1 MELFEAMETCRAMRY
16 LKPDPVPQDMLDRVI
31 HAATRASNPG
41 NSQRWGFVVVRD
53 PDQKQRIQQAVAAA
67 VRDMTEMATAAAEAN
82 PDAIDPMNRRIL
94 LGAGHLLEN
103 LHLAPVIVIV
113 CAHNDYPPGS
123 PPQIEY
129 VYSTVYP
136 ASQNLI
142 LAARA
147 LGLGTVFTT
156 FNLSCE
162 AELRQILEL
171 PEDVHMGT
179 LIPMG
184 FPEKAFG
191 PVRRR
196 PTREV
201 IHYERWDPSP

>member
-1 MELFEAMETCRAMRY
+1 MDIFEAMQTCRAMRY
-16 LKPDPVPQDMLDRVI
+16 LKPDPIPEALLDRVLF
-31 HAATRASNPG
+31 AATRASNPG

-53 PDQKQRIQQAVAAA
+53 AEQKQRIQAA
-67 VRDMTEMATAAAEAN
+67 VSDAVRAVTEQAAEAARAE
-82 PDAIDPMNRRIL
+82 PDAVDPMNLRIL
-94 LGAGHLLEN
+94 AGAGHLLN
-103 LHLAPVIVIV
+103 HPHLAPVIVVV
-113 CAHNDYPPGS
+113 CAHNDYPPGA
-123 PPQIEY
+123 PPQLEY

-162 AELRQILEL
+162 PALREILAL

-179 LIPMG
+179 VIPLG
-184 FPEKAFG
+184 YPERDFG
-191 PVRRR
+191 PVTRR
-196 PTREV
+196 PVAEV
-201 IHYERWDPSP
+201 VHYDRW

>member
-16 LKPDPVPQDMLDRVI
+16 LKPDPIPQEMLERVI

-41 NSQRWGFVVVRD
+41 NSQRWGFVVLRD
-53 PDQKQRIQQAVAAA
+53 TDQKRRVQQAVAVA
-67 VRDMTEMATAAAEAN
+67 VREMTEMAAAAAEAN
-82 PDAIDPMNRRIL
+82 PDAMDPSSRRIL

-113 CAHNDYPPGS
+113 CAHHDYPPGS

-142 LAARA
+142 LAARG

-156 FNLSCE
+156 FKLSCE
-162 AELRQILEL
+162 PQLREILGL
-171 PEDVHMGT
+171 PDDVKMGT
-179 LIPMG
+179 VIPMG
-184 FPEKAFG
+184 FPERDFG
-191 PVRRR
+191 PVTRR
-196 PTREV
+196 PVDEV
-201 IHYERWDPSP
+201 IHYDRWDPTR